1 LNIEVAKHAWTY
13 KKIATNAKDEILK
26 LQGKVAS
33 LQLNNKDLI
42 YHFEKEMKLLNKMR
56 RRISLSMAREKII
69 KDLGKETFV
78 KGDSWKN
85 YFNAFTILHL

>member
-1 LNIEVAKHAWTY
+1 MAKHAWTY
-13 KKIATNAKDEILK
+13 KKMTTNANDEILK